1 MSIVQVFNP
10 ETGAATGGGS
20 GGGGGA
26 GASLYDVPWGDPVD
40 LTDGSW
46 TLLDP
51 SSLVK
56 SVSFSGGFNTV
67 TLNALAVGSQD
78 YNWTGGS
85 NILSPRWY
93 KKVEIDGTQV
103 TTDDLT
109 NALFYM
115 EVDNTVRDY
124 NNAQVVGIC
133 EDPTSTVLST
143 LKGTGATYNMT
154 TPGGTNA
161 PMGVWTVNGSAT
173 TTSGTNNRVQTQSQ
187 WGGRHSGSTTF
198 TLLDASGFRVQ
209 NGSRNSSTVLS
220 STVDAHWVVG
230 VGTRGNITISQDDQV
245 KFKAYYK
252 GIKMNTGAIL

>member
-1 MSIVQVFNP
+1 MSIVQVFSP
-10 ETGAATGGGS
+10 TTGAAIGGGDGPAVS
-20 GGGGGA
+20 
-26 GASLYDVPWGDPVD
+26 ASLYDVPWGDAIN

-56 SVSFSGGFNTV
+56 TVSYSGGFNTI

-78 YNWTGGS
+78 YNWTSGA
-85 NILSPRWY
+85 NILAPRWY
-93 KKVEIDGTQV
+93 KKVEVDGTQV

-109 NALFYM
+109 NSMFYM
-115 EVDNTVRDY
+115 EVDNSIRDF
-124 NNAQVVGIC
+124 NNANINGIC
-133 EDPTSTVLST
+133 EDPTSTTLNVLR
-143 LKGTGATYNMT
+143 GTGATYNMT

-187 WGGRHSGSTTF
+187 WGGRHVGSTTF

-209 NGSRNSSTVLS
+209 NGSRNASALLS

-230 VGTRGNITISQDDQV
+230 VGTRGSIAISQDDQV
-245 KFKAYYK
+245 KFKAYHK
-252 GIKMNTGAIL
+252 CIKMNTGAIL